1 MNLNLQSKSL
11 LICIL
16 IATTRFYI
24 SAPANNTTEVTEE
37 EATDTLTTNEPTTS
51 TIEETTLEEA
61 ISQPPT
67 TSTIEETTLEEAISQ
82 PPTTSTI
89 EETTLEEAISQ
100 QPTTKTSPTTTTSY
114 NLTSSLLQNRNNLL
128 SVCSSLLVLIL
139 VFKFFQ

>member
-82 PPTTSTI
+82 
-89 EETTLEEAISQ
+89 